1 MEIKCKNCSH
11 ENICKWKKDMNS
23 AQEKTNNILEQ
34 KNLLSPIRI
43 NIDCREFVIKNKK
56 QDNLFY
62 KDNIF

>member
-1 MEIKCKNCSH
+1 MEIKCNNCSH
-11 ENICKWKKDMNS
+11 ENICKWKNDMNS
-23 AQEKTNNILEQ
+23 VQEKTNNVLEQ